1 MPNAF
6 IRKLNDKDG
15 NVILPA
21 SRAAG
26 IYFDDDSVLQD
37 YVASKGVMKKAL
49 GDKNGKDLT
58 SYVTGLSVNGRTITF
73 TRGNGTSGTIQTQDT
88 NTTYS
93 TFKGATS
100 SAAGGTGLVPA
111 PTAGQQTRYLRGDG
125 TWQTPPNTTYSN
137 ATTSTD
143 GLMSSEDKTKLDGI
157 ATGANRYTHPSYT
170 NRASGLYKIT
180 VDATGHVSAATAVTK
195 SDITALGIPGQDTNT
210 TYANA
215 TTSTDGLMSAEDKV
229 KLNGI
234 AAGANKYTH
243 PSYTAKSSGLY
254 KITVDGLGHVSAV
267 ASVTK
272 ADITALGIPGS
283 DTNTTYSAFR
293 GATASAAG
301 GSGLV
306 PAPAAGQNTRYLR
319 GDGTWQTPPNT
330 TYGVATDEANG
341 LMSAADKA
349 KLDGIASGANNYAH
363 PTFTARNTG
372 LYKITVNNQGHVSA
386 ATAVTKSDITA
397 LGIPGQDTN
406 TTYANAT
413 TSKDGLMSSEDKT
426 KLDGIATGANKYTH
440 PSYTSRGSGL
450 YKITVDGS
458 GHVSAATAV
467 TKADITALGIPGS
480 DTNTTYSVFR
490 GATSSAAGSSGLVPA
505 PSTGYTSRYLRG
517 DGTWQT
523 PPNTTYSTFK
533 AATASAA
540 GGSGLVPAPAA
551 GENDEY
557 LRGDGTWAT
566 PPNTTYTNATSS
578 KAGLMSSTDK
588 AKLDG
593 IASGA
598 NKTTVDTA
606 LSTTSTNPVRNS
618 VVTTALNG
626 KAATSHTHGAATT
639 STAGFMSAADK
650 TLLNSLTNSVIVD
663 TSWGSTVSDIP

>member
-37 YVASKGVMKKAL
+37 YVASEGVMKKAL

-93 TFKGATS
+93 AFKGATS

-111 PTAGQQTRYLRGDG
+111 PTAGQQTRFLRGDG

-137 ATTSTD
+137 ATTSAD

-157 ATGANRYTHPSYT
+157 ASGANKYTHPSYT
-170 NRASGLYKIT
+170 NRTSGLYKIT

-254 KITVDGLGHVSAV
+254 KVTVDALGHVSAV

-272 ADITALGIPGS
+272 ADITALGIPS
-283 DTNTTYSAFR
+283 
-293 GATASAAG
+293 
-301 GSGLV
+301 
-306 PAPAAGQNTRYLR
+306 
-319 GDGTWQTPPNT
+319 
-330 TYGVATDEANG
+330 
-341 LMSAADKA
+341 
-349 KLDGIASGANNYAH
+349 
-363 PTFTARNTG
+363 
-372 LYKITVNNQGHVSA
+372 
-386 ATAVTKSDITA
+386 
-397 LGIPGQDTN
+397 TN

-440 PSYTSRGSGL
+440 PSYTARTSGL
-450 YKITVDGS
+450 YKITVDTS
-458 GHVSAATAV
+458 GHVSAVTAV

-480 DTNTTYSVFR
+480 DTNTTYSAFK
-490 GATSSAAGSSGLVPA
+490 GATSTAAGGTGLVPA
-505 PSTGYTSRYLRG
+505 PAAGYTSRYLRG

-523 PPNTTYSTFK
+523 PPNTTYSKFK

-588 AKLDG
+588 KKLDG

-650 TLLNSLTNSVIVD
+650 TLLNSLSNSVVVD

>member
-6 IRKLNDKDG
+6 IRKLNDKEG

-26 IYFDDDSVLQD
+26 IYFDDDSILQD
-37 YVASKGVMKKAL
+37 YVASKGVMNKAL
-49 GDKNGKDLT
+49 GDKNGRDLT
-58 SYVTGLSVNGRTITF
+58 SYVTGLSVNGRTVTF
-73 TRGNGTSGTIQTQDT
+73 TKGDGTSGTIQTQDT

-93 TFKGATS
+93 AFKGATS

-111 PTAGQQTRYLRGDG
+111 PATGDQGKFLKADG

-157 ATGANRYTHPSYT
+157 ATGANKYTHPSYT
-170 NRASGLYKIT
+170 NRTSGLYKIT
-180 VDATGHVSAATAVTK
+180 VDTTGHVSAATAVTK
-195 SDITALGIPGQDTNT
+195 TDITALGIPGQDTNT
-210 TYANA
+210 TYAPA
-215 TTSTDGLMSAEDKV
+215 TDDTDGLMSAEDKV
-229 KLNGI
+229 KLDGI
-234 AAGANKYTH
+234 TPGANKYVH
-243 PSYTAKSSGLY
+243 PSYTAKGSGLY
-254 KITVDGLGHVSAV
+254 KITVDGMGHVSAV

-272 ADITALGIPGS
+272 TDITALGIPGS
-283 DTNTTYSAFR
+283 DTNTTYSPFK

-301 GSGLV
+301 GTGLV
-306 PAPAAGQNTRYLR
+306 PAPAIGQNTRFLR

-330 TYGVATDEANG
+330 TYGVATGEANG
-341 LMSAADKA
+341 LMSAA
-349 KLDGIASGANNYAH
+349 
-363 PTFTARNTG
+363 
-372 LYKITVNNQGHVSA
+372 
-386 ATAVTKSDITA
+386 
-397 LGIPGQDTN
+397 
-406 TTYANAT
+406 
-413 TSKDGLMSSEDKT
+413 DKT

-440 PSYTSRGSGL
+440 PSYTARTSGL
-450 YKITVDGS
+450 YKITVDTS
-458 GHVSAATAV
+458 GHVSSVTAV

-480 DTNTTYSVFR
+480 DTNTTYAVFK
-490 GATSSAAGSSGLVPA
+490 GATASAAGTTGLVPA
-505 PSTGYTSRYLRG
+505 PASGYTSRYLRG

-566 PPNTTYTNATSS
+566 PPNTTYSNATTST
-578 KAGLMSSTDK
+578 AGLMSSTDK

-598 NKTTVDTA
+598 NKTTVDTS

-618 VVTTALNG
+618 VVTSALNG
-626 KAATSHTHGAATT
+626 KAATSHTHSAATT

-650 TLLNSLTNSVIVD
+650 TLLNSLSNSVIVD
-663 TSWGSTVSDIP
+663 TSWGSSVSDIP

>member
-26 IYFDDDSVLQD
+26 IYFDDDSVLQE
-37 YVASKGVMKKAL
+37 YVASEGVMNKAL

-58 SYVTGLSVNGRTITF
+58 TYITGLSVNGKTITY

-93 TFKGATS
+93 AFKGATS

-111 PTAGQQTRYLRGDG
+111 PAAGQQARFLRGDG
-125 TWQTPPNTTYSN
+125 TWQTPPNTTYNN

-157 ATGANRYTHPSYT
+157 ATGANKYTHPSYT

-210 TYANA
+210 TYNNA
-215 TTSTDGLMSAEDKV
+215 TTSTDGLMSSEDKA

-234 AAGANKYTH
+234 ASGANNYTH
-243 PSYTAKSSGLY
+243 PSYTTRTSGLY
-254 KITVDGLGHVSAV
+254 KITVDALGHVSAV

-283 DTNTTYSAFR
+283 DTNTTYNAFK
-293 GATASAAG
+293 GATATAAG
-301 GSGLV
+301 GTGLV
-306 PAPAAGQNTRYLR
+306 PAPASGQNTRYLR

-330 TYGVATDEANG
+330 TYDVATGEDNG

-363 PTFTARNTG
+363 PTFTARNSG

-386 ATAVTKSDITA
+386 ATAVVKSDITA
-397 LGIPGQDTN
+397 LGIPSTN
-406 TTYANAT
+406 TTYNNAT
-413 TSKDGLMSSEDKT
+413 TSTDGLMSSEDKT
-426 KLDGIATGANKYTH
+426 KLDGIA
-440 PSYTSRGSGL
+440 
-450 YKITVDGS
+450 
-458 GHVSAATAV
+458 
-467 TKADITALGIPGS
+467 
-480 DTNTTYSVFR
+480 
-490 GATSSAAGSSGLVPA
+490 
-505 PSTGYTSRYLRG
+505 
-517 DGTWQT
+517 
-523 PPNTTYSTFK
+523 
-533 AATASAA
+533 
-540 GGSGLVPAPAA
+540 
-551 GENDEY
+551 
-557 LRGDGTWAT
+557 
-566 PPNTTYTNATSS
+566 
-578 KAGLMSSTDK
+578 
-588 AKLDG
+588 
-593 IASGA
+593 SGA
-598 NKTTVDTA
+598 NRTTVDTA
-606 LSTTSTNPVRNS
+606 LSTSSTNPVRNS
-618 VVTTALNG
+618 VVTSALNG
-626 KAATSHTHGAATT
+626 KASTSHTHSAATT

-650 TLLNSLTNSVIVD
+650 TLLNSLSNSVVVD
-663 TSWGSTVSDIP
+663 TSWGSAVSDIP

>member
-37 YVASKGVMKKAL
+37 YVASKGVMNKAL

-58 SYVTGLSVNGRTITF
+58 SYVTGLSVNGRTVTF

-93 TFKGATS
+93 AFKGATS

-111 PTAGQQTRYLRGDG
+111 PTAGQQTRFLRGDG

-137 ATTSTD
+137 ATTSAD

-157 ATGANRYTHPSYT
+157 ASGANKYTHPSYT
-170 NRASGLYKIT
+170 NRTSGLYKIT

-195 SDITALGIPGQDTNT
+195 SDITALGIPAQDTNT
-210 TYANA
+210 TYTPA
-215 TTSTDGLMSAEDKV
+215 TDDTDGLMSAE
-229 KLNGI
+229 
-234 AAGANKYTH
+234 
-243 PSYTAKSSGLY
+243 
-254 KITVDGLGHVSAV
+254 
-267 ASVTK
+267 
-272 ADITALGIPGS
+272 
-283 DTNTTYSAFR
+283 
-293 GATASAAG
+293 
-301 GSGLV
+301 
-306 PAPAAGQNTRYLR
+306 
-319 GDGTWQTPPNT
+319 
-330 TYGVATDEANG
+330 
-341 LMSAADKA
+341 DKA
-349 KLDGIASGANNYAH
+349 KLDGIASGANNYTH
-363 PTFTARNTG
+363 PTFTARNAG
-372 LYKITVNNQGHVSA
+372 LYKITVNNQGHVTA
-386 ATAVTKSDITA
+386 ATAVVKGDITA
-397 LGIPGQDTN
+397 LGIPSTN
-406 TTYANAT
+406 TTYNNAT
-413 TSKDGLMSSEDKT
+413 TSTDGLMSSEDKT

-440 PSYTSRGSGL
+440 PSYTARTSGL
-450 YKITVDGS
+450 YKITVDAT
-458 GHVSAATAV
+458 GHVSAVTSV
-467 TKADITALGIPGS
+467 TKSDITSLGIPGS
-480 DTNTTYSVFR
+480 DTNTTYSAFK
-490 GATSSAAGSSGLVPA
+490 GATASAAGGAGLVPA
-505 PSTGYTSRYLRG
+505 PAAGYTSRYLRG

-523 PPNTTYSTFK
+523 PPNTTYSKFK

-606 LSTTSTNPVRNS
+606 LSTSSTNPVRNS

-626 KAATSHTHGAATT
+626 KASTSHTHSAATT

-650 TLLNSLTNSVIVD
+650 TLLNSLSNSVVVD

>member
-26 IYFDDDSVLQD
+26 IYFNDDSVLQD
-37 YVASKGVMKKAL
+37 YVASEGVMKKAL

-93 TFKGATS
+93 AFKGATS

-111 PTAGQQTRYLRGDG
+111 PTAGQQTRFLRGDG

-137 ATTSTD
+137 ATTSAD

-157 ATGANRYTHPSYT
+157 ASGANKYTHPSYT
-170 NRASGLYKIT
+170 NRTSGLYKIT

-254 KITVDGLGHVSAV
+254 KVTVDALGHVSAV

-272 ADITALGIPGS
+272 ADITALGIPS
-283 DTNTTYSAFR
+283 
-293 GATASAAG
+293 
-301 GSGLV
+301 
-306 PAPAAGQNTRYLR
+306 
-319 GDGTWQTPPNT
+319 
-330 TYGVATDEANG
+330 
-341 LMSAADKA
+341 
-349 KLDGIASGANNYAH
+349 
-363 PTFTARNTG
+363 
-372 LYKITVNNQGHVSA
+372 
-386 ATAVTKSDITA
+386 
-397 LGIPGQDTN
+397 TN

-440 PSYTSRGSGL
+440 PSYTARTSGL
-450 YKITVDGS
+450 YKITVDTS
-458 GHVSAATAV
+458 GHVSAVTAV

-480 DTNTTYSVFR
+480 DTNTTYSAFK
-490 GATSSAAGSSGLVPA
+490 GATSTAAGGTGLVPA
-505 PSTGYTSRYLRG
+505 PAAGYTSRYLRG

-523 PPNTTYSTFK
+523 PPNTTYSKFK

-588 AKLDG
+588 KKLDG

-650 TLLNSLTNSVIVD
+650 TLLNSLSNSVVVD

>member
-37 YVASKGVMKKAL
+37 YVASKGVMNKAL

-111 PTAGQQTRYLRGDG
+111 PTAGQQTRFLRGDG

-137 ATTSTD
+137 ATTSAD

-157 ATGANRYTHPSYT
+157 ASGANKYTHPSYT
-170 NRASGLYKIT
+170 NRTSGLYKIT
-180 VDATGHVSAATAVTK
+180 VDTTGHVSAATAVTK

-254 KITVDGLGHVSAV
+254 KITVDALGHVSAV

-272 ADITALGIPGS
+272 SDITALGIPGS
-283 DTNTTYSAFR
+283 DTNTTYSAFK

-341 LMSAADKA
+341 LMSAADKV
-349 KLDGIASGANNYAH
+349 KLNGIAAGANKYTH
-363 PTFTARNTG
+363 PTFTARNAG
-372 LYKITVNNQGHVSA
+372 LYKITVNNQGHVTA
-386 ATAVTKSDITA
+386 ATAVVKGDITA
-397 LGIPGQDTN
+397 LGIPSTN
-406 TTYANAT
+406 TTYNNAT
-413 TSKDGLMSSEDKT
+413 TSTDGLMSSEDKT

-440 PSYTSRGSGL
+440 PSYTARTSGL
-450 YKITVDGS
+450 YKITVDTS
-458 GHVSAATAV
+458 GHVSAVTSV
-467 TKADITALGIPGS
+467 TKSDITALGIPGS
-480 DTNTTYSVFR
+480 DTNTTYSAFK
-490 GATSSAAGSSGLVPA
+490 GATSAAAGGTGLVPA
-505 PSTGYTSRYLRG
+505 PAAGYTSRYLRG

-588 AKLDG
+588 KKLDG

-606 LSTTSTNPVRNS
+606 LSTSSTNPVRNS

-626 KAATSHTHGAATT
+626 KASTSHTHSAATT

-650 TLLNSLTNSVIVD
+650 TLLNSLSNSVVVD

>member
-37 YVASKGVMKKAL
+37 YVASEGVMNKAL

-58 SYVTGLSVNGRTITF
+58 SYVTGLSVNGRTVTF
-73 TRGNGTSGTIQTQDT
+73 TRGDGTSGSIQTQDT

-93 TFKGATS
+93 AFKGATS

-111 PTAGQQTRYLRGDG
+111 PASGQQARFLRGDG
-125 TWQTPPNTTYSN
+125 TWQTPPNTTYGN

-157 ATGANRYTHPSYT
+157 ATGANKYTHPSYT

-180 VDATGHVSAATAVTK
+180 VDA
-195 SDITALGIPGQDTNT
+195 
-210 TYANA
+210 
-215 TTSTDGLMSAEDKV
+215 
-229 KLNGI
+229 
-234 AAGANKYTH
+234 
-243 PSYTAKSSGLY
+243 
-254 KITVDGLGHVSAV
+254 
-267 ASVTK
+267 
-272 ADITALGIPGS
+272 
-283 DTNTTYSAFR
+283 
-293 GATASAAG
+293 
-301 GSGLV
+301 
-306 PAPAAGQNTRYLR
+306 
-319 GDGTWQTPPNT
+319 
-330 TYGVATDEANG
+330 
-341 LMSAADKA
+341 
-349 KLDGIASGANNYAH
+349 
-363 PTFTARNTG
+363 
-372 LYKITVNNQGHVSA
+372 QGHVSA

-397 LGIPGQDTN
+397 LGIPAQDTN
-406 TTYANAT
+406 TTYVAATDDSDGLMSAEDKAKLDGISAGANAYTHPSFTARNSGLYKITVNNQGHVTAATAVAKGDITALGIPAQDTTYTNAT

-440 PSYTSRGSGL
+440 PSYTARTSGL
-450 YKITVDGS
+450 YKITVDAS
-458 GHVSAATAV
+458 GHVSAVTAV
-467 TKADITALGIPGS
+467 TKSDITNLGIPGS
-480 DTNTTYSVFR
+480 DTNTTYSVF
-490 GATSSAAGSSGLVPA
+490 
-505 PSTGYTSRYLRG
+505 
-517 DGTWQT
+517 
-523 PPNTTYSTFK
+523 K
-533 AATASAA
+533 AASASAA

-566 PPNTTYTNATSS
+566 PPNTTYTNATTS

-606 LSTTSTNPVRNS
+606 LSTSSTNPVRNS

-626 KAATSHTHGAATT
+626 KASTSHTHSAATT

-650 TLLNSLTNSVIVD
+650 TLLNSLSNSVVVD
-663 TSWGSTVSDIP
+663 TSWGSAVSDIP

>member
-111 PTAGQQTRYLRGDG
+111 PTAGQQTR
-125 TWQTPPNTTYSN
+125 
-137 ATTSTD
+137 
-143 GLMSSEDKTKLDGI
+143 
-157 ATGANRYTHPSYT
+157 
-170 NRASGLYKIT
+170 
-180 VDATGHVSAATAVTK
+180 
-195 SDITALGIPGQDTNT
+195 
-210 TYANA
+210 
-215 TTSTDGLMSAEDKV
+215 
-229 KLNGI
+229 
-234 AAGANKYTH
+234 
-243 PSYTAKSSGLY
+243 
-254 KITVDGLGHVSAV
+254 
-267 ASVTK
+267 
-272 ADITALGIPGS
+272 
-283 DTNTTYSAFR
+283 F
-293 GATASAAG
+293 
-301 GSGLV
+301 
-306 PAPAAGQNTRYLR
+306 
-319 GDGTWQTPPNT
+319 
-330 TYGVATDEANG
+330 
-341 LMSAADKA
+341 
-349 KLDGIASGANNYAH
+349 
-363 PTFTARNTG
+363 
-372 LYKITVNNQGHVSA
+372 
-386 ATAVTKSDITA
+386 
-397 LGIPGQDTN
+397 
-406 TTYANAT
+406 
-413 TSKDGLMSSEDKT
+413 
-426 KLDGIATGANKYTH
+426 
-440 PSYTSRGSGL
+440 
-450 YKITVDGS
+450 
-458 GHVSAATAV
+458 
-467 TKADITALGIPGS
+467 
-480 DTNTTYSVFR
+480 
-490 GATSSAAGSSGLVPA
+490 
-505 PSTGYTSRYLRG
+505 LRG

-606 LSTTSTNPVRNS
+606 LSTSSTNPVRNS

-626 KAATSHTHGAATT
+626 KASTSHTHSAATT

-650 TLLNSLTNSVIVD
+650 TLLNSLSNSVVVD

>member
-6 IRKLNDKDG
+6 IRKLNDKEG

-26 IYFDDDSVLQD
+26 IYFDDDSILQD
-37 YVASKGVMKKAL
+37 YVASKGVMNKAL

-58 SYVTGLSVNGRTITF
+58 SYVTGLSVNGRTVTY
-73 TRGNGTSGTIQTQDT
+73 TKGDGTSGTIQTQDT

-93 TFKGATS
+93 AFKGASS

-111 PTAGQQTRYLRGDG
+111 PAAGQQTRYLRGDG
-125 TWQTPPNTTYSN
+125 TWQTPPNTTYNN

-157 ATGANRYTHPSYT
+157 EKGANKYTHPSYT
-170 NRASGLYKIT
+170 NRTSGLYKIT
-180 VDATGHVSAATAVTK
+180 VDTTGHVSAATAVTK
-195 SDITALGIPGQDTNT
+195 NDITALGIPGQDTNT
-210 TYANA
+210 TYAPA
-215 TTSTDGLMSAEDKV
+215 TDDTDGLMTAEDKV
-229 KLNGI
+229 KLDGI
-234 AAGANKYTH
+234 TPGANKYVH
-243 PSYTAKSSGLY
+243 PSYTAKGSGLY
-254 KITVDGLGHVSAV
+254 KITVDGMGHVSAV

-272 ADITALGIPGS
+272 SDITALGIPGS
-283 DTNTTYSAFR
+283 DTNTTYAVFK

-301 GSGLV
+301 GTGLV
-306 PAPAAGQNTRYLR
+306 PAPAVGQNTRYLR

-330 TYGVATDEANG
+330 TYGVATTEDNG
-341 LMSAADKA
+341 LMSATDKK
-349 KLDGIASGANNYAH
+349 KLDGI
-363 PTFTARNTG
+363 
-372 LYKITVNNQGHVSA
+372 
-386 ATAVTKSDITA
+386 
-397 LGIPGQDTN
+397 
-406 TTYANAT
+406 
-413 TSKDGLMSSEDKT
+413 E
-426 KLDGIATGANKYTH
+426 TGANKYTH
-440 PSYTSRGSGL
+440 PSYTARTSGL
-450 YKITVDGS
+450 YKITVDAS
-458 GHVSAATAV
+458 GHVSAVTAV

-480 DTNTTYSVFR
+480 DTNTTYAVFK
-490 GATSSAAGSSGLVPA
+490 GATASAAGTSGLVPA
-505 PSTGYTSRYLRG
+505 PASGYTSRYLRG

-523 PPNTTYSTFK
+523 PPNTTYSNFK

-566 PPNTTYTNATSS
+566 PPNTTYSNATTST
-578 KAGLMSSTDK
+578 AGLMSSADK

-598 NKTTVDTA
+598 NKTTVDTS

-618 VVTTALNG
+618 VVTNALNG

-650 TLLNSLTNSVIVD
+650 TLLNSLSNSVIVD
-663 TSWGSTVSDIP
+663 TSWGSAVSDIP

>member
-26 IYFDDDSVLQD
+26 IYFNDDSILQD
-37 YVASKGVMKKAL
+37 YVASEGVMKKAL

-58 SYVTGLSVNGRTITF
+58 TYITGLSVNGRTVTY

-93 TFKGATS
+93 AFKGATS

-157 ATGANRYTHPSYT
+157 ATGANKYTHPSYT
-170 NRASGLYKIT
+170 NRTSGLYKIT

-283 DTNTTYSAFR
+283 DTNTTYSAFK

-301 GSGLV
+301 GAGLV
-306 PAPAAGQNTRYLR
+306 PAPAA
-319 GDGTWQTPPNT
+319 
-330 TYGVATDEANG
+330 
-341 LMSAADKA
+341 
-349 KLDGIASGANNYAH
+349 
-363 PTFTARNTG
+363 
-372 LYKITVNNQGHVSA
+372 
-386 ATAVTKSDITA
+386 
-397 LGIPGQDTN
+397 
-406 TTYANAT
+406 
-413 TSKDGLMSSEDKT
+413 
-426 KLDGIATGANKYTH
+426 
-440 PSYTSRGSGL
+440 
-450 YKITVDGS
+450 
-458 GHVSAATAV
+458 
-467 TKADITALGIPGS
+467 
-480 DTNTTYSVFR
+480 
-490 GATSSAAGSSGLVPA
+490 
-505 PSTGYTSRYLRG
+505 GYTSRYLRG

-566 PPNTTYTNATSS
+566 PPNTTYGNATTST
-578 KAGLMSSTDK
+578 AGLMSAADK
-588 AKLDG
+588 VKLNG
-593 IASGA
+593 IATGA
-598 NKTTVDTA
+598 TKITVDSS
-606 LSTTSTNPVRNS
+606 LSTSSSNPVRNS
-618 VVTTALNG
+618 AVTNALNG
-626 KAATSHTHGAATT
+626 KASTSHTHSAATT

-650 TLLNSLTNSVIVD
+650 TLLNSLSNSVVVD
-663 TSWGSTVSDIP
+663 TSWGSAVSDIP

>member
-37 YVASKGVMKKAL
+37 YVASEGVMKKAL

-58 SYVTGLSVNGRTITF
+58 SYVTGLSVNGRTVTF
-73 TRGNGTSGTIQTQDT
+73 TKGDGTSGTIQTQDT

-93 TFKGATS
+93 AFKGATA
-100 SAAGGTGLVPA
+100 SAAGGSGLVPA
-111 PTAGQQTRYLRGDG
+111 PASGQNTRYLRGDG

-157 ATGANRYTHPSYT
+157 ASGANKYTHPSYT
-170 NRASGLYKIT
+170 NRTSGLYKIT

-195 SDITALGIPGQDTNT
+195 TDITNLGIPGQDTNT
-210 TYANA
+210 TYAPA
-215 TTSTDGLMSAEDKV
+215 TDDTDGLMSAEDKV

-243 PSYTAKSSGLY
+243 PSYTAKGSGLY
-254 KITVDGLGHVSAV
+254 KITVDATGHVSAV
-267 ASVTK
+267 TSVTK

-283 DTNTTYSAFR
+283 DTNTTY
-293 GATASAAG
+293 
-301 GSGLV
+301 
-306 PAPAAGQNTRYLR
+306 
-319 GDGTWQTPPNT
+319 
-330 TYGVATDEANG
+330 
-341 LMSAADKA
+341 
-349 KLDGIASGANNYAH
+349 
-363 PTFTARNTG
+363 
-372 LYKITVNNQGHVSA
+372 
-386 ATAVTKSDITA
+386 AVFK
-397 LGIPGQDTN
+397 
-406 TTYANAT
+406 
-413 TSKDGLMSSEDKT
+413 
-426 KLDGIATGANKYTH
+426 
-440 PSYTSRGSGL
+440 
-450 YKITVDGS
+450 
-458 GHVSAATAV
+458 
-467 TKADITALGIPGS
+467 
-480 DTNTTYSVFR
+480 
-490 GATSSAAGSSGLVPA
+490 GATSTAAGTSGLVPA

-533 AATASAA
+533 AATVSAA

-566 PPNTTYTNATSS
+566 PPNTTYSNATTST
-578 KAGLMSSTDK
+578 AGLMSSTDK

-598 NKTTVDTA
+598 NKTTVDSS
-606 LSTTSTNPVRNS
+606 LSTSSTNPVRNS
-618 VVTTALNG
+618 VVTSALNG
-626 KAATSHTHGAATT
+626 KASTSHTHSAATT

-650 TLLNSLTNSVIVD
+650 TLLNSLSNSVVVD
-663 TSWGSTVSDIP
+663 TSWGSAVSDIP

>member
-26 IYFDDDSVLQD
+26 IYFNDDSVLQD
-37 YVASKGVMKKAL
+37 YVASEGVMKKAL

-58 SYVTGLSVNGRTITF
+58 TYITGLSVNGRTVTY

-93 TFKGATS
+93 AFKGATS

-111 PTAGQQTRYLRGDG
+111 PAAGQQTRYLRGDG

-157 ATGANRYTHPSYT
+157 ATGANKYTHPSYT
-170 NRASGLYKIT
+170 NRTSGLYKIT

-215 TTSTDGLMSAEDKV
+215 TTSTDGLMSSEDKV

-234 AAGANKYTH
+234 AA
-243 PSYTAKSSGLY
+243 
-254 KITVDGLGHVSAV
+254 
-267 ASVTK
+267 
-272 ADITALGIPGS
+272 
-283 DTNTTYSAFR
+283 
-293 GATASAAG
+293 
-301 GSGLV
+301 
-306 PAPAAGQNTRYLR
+306 
-319 GDGTWQTPPNT
+319 
-330 TYGVATDEANG
+330 
-341 LMSAADKA
+341 
-349 KLDGIASGANNYAH
+349 
-363 PTFTARNTG
+363 
-372 LYKITVNNQGHVSA
+372 
-386 ATAVTKSDITA
+386 
-397 LGIPGQDTN
+397 
-406 TTYANAT
+406 
-413 TSKDGLMSSEDKT
+413 
-426 KLDGIATGANKYTH
+426 GANKYTH

-480 DTNTTYSVFR
+480 DTNTTYSAFK

-566 PPNTTYTNATSS
+566 PPNTTYTNATTS

-606 LSTTSTNPVRNS
+606 LSTSSTNPVRNS

-626 KAATSHTHGAATT
+626 KASTSHTHSAATT

-650 TLLNSLTNSVIVD
+650 TLLNSLSNSVVVD
-663 TSWGSTVSDIP
+663 TSWGSAVSDIP

>member
-26 IYFDDDSVLQD
+26 IYFDDDSILQD
-37 YVASKGVMKKAL
+37 YVASEGVMNKAL

-58 SYVTGLSVNGRTITF
+58 TYITGLSVNEKTITY

-93 TFKGATS
+93 AFKGATS

-111 PTAGQQTRYLRGDG
+111 PAAGQQARFLRGDG
-125 TWQTPPNTTYSN
+125 TWQTPPNTTYNN

-157 ATGANRYTHPSYT
+157 ATGANKYTHPSYT
-170 NRASGLYKIT
+170 NRTSGLYKIT
-180 VDATGHVSAATAVTK
+180 VDTTGHVSAATAVTK
-195 SDITALGIPGQDTNT
+195 ADITALGIPGQDTNT
-210 TYANA
+210 TYASA
-215 TTSTDGLMSAEDKV
+215 TDDTDGLMSAEDKV
-229 KLNGI
+229 KLDGI
-234 AAGANKYTH
+234 ADGANKYTH
-243 PSYTAKSSGLY
+243 PSYTAKGSGLY
-254 KITVDGLGHVSAV
+254 KITVDGMGHVSAV

-272 ADITALGIPGS
+272 SDITALGIPGS
-283 DTNTTYSAFR
+283 DTNTTYSAFK
-293 GATASAAG
+293 GATATAAG

-306 PAPAAGQNTRYLR
+306 PAPASGQNTRYLR

-330 TYGVATDEANG
+330 TYNVATDEANG

-363 PTFTARNTG
+363 PTFTARNAG

-386 ATAVTKSDITA
+386 ATAVVKSDITA
-397 LGIPGQDTN
+397 LGIPSTN
-406 TTYANAT
+406 TTYNIAT
-413 TSKDGLMSSEDKT
+413 TSTDGLMSSEDKT

-440 PSYTSRGSGL
+440 PSYTSRTSGL

-458 GHVSAATAV
+458 GHVSAVTAV

-480 DTNTTYSVFR
+480 DTNTTYT
-490 GATSSAAGSSGLVPA
+490 A
-505 PSTGYTSRYLRG
+505 
-517 DGTWQT
+517 
-523 PPNTTYSTFK
+523 FK

-566 PPNTTYTNATSS
+566 PTNTTYNNATTST
-578 KAGLMSSTDK
+578 AGLMSSTDK

-606 LSTTSTNPVRNS
+606 LSTSSTNPVRNS

-626 KAATSHTHGAATT
+626 KASTSHTHSAATT

-650 TLLNSLTNSVIVD
+650 TLLNSLSNSVIVD
-663 TSWGSTVSDIP
+663 TSWGSSVSDIP